1 MHTENDIKIERCKI
15 IKSSKTVNA
24 SLKKGV
30 FSFDLKFVYRLGVYQ
45 FQQQQE
51 LEMTFHRIL
60 KTVRCLIEEL
70 RSSNI
75 TRLAGAPKEKLG

>member
-45 FQQQQE
+45 FQQQQKNDSPPNFE
-51 LEMTFHRIL
+51 NSTLLNWGL
-60 KTVRCLIEEL
+60 KEF
-70 RSSNI
+70 
-75 TRLAGAPKEKLG
+75 